1 MRDVRSHDALTGQEV
16 VHVVANPAARELR
29 HRGVGTGVH
38 YPIPVHE
45 MPAFRGLAPA
55 EGLPVTERLAR
66 TVLSLPMH
74 PWLAQSEIDTIAARL
89 REVG

>member
-1 MRDVRSHDALTGQEV
+1 
-16 VHVVANPAARELR
+16 
-29 HRGVGTGVH
+29 
-38 YPIPVHE
+38 

-89 REVG
+89 REVV

>member
-1 MRDVRSHDALTGQEV
+1 MRRRGWAPRVG
-16 VHVVANPAARELR
+16 PACIA
-29 HRGVGTGVH
+29 G
-38 YPIPVHE
+38 PVHE

-89 REVG
+89 REVV